1 MSQEKETD
9 NGMGETETLLD
20 YVEVAGFKVKP
31 WTIVQLAELSP
42 YIEKIMNGLKERGIT
57 LEGLKTGVGLDRV
70 LFAVLPEAPRILEI
84 TLRISKEELEKIS
97 FEKVPA
103 IVLTILQLNIE
114 YLKNSLSPIQGMIKK
129 ILA

>member
-1 MSQEKETD
+1 
-9 NGMGETETLLD
+9 
-20 YVEVAGFKVKP
+20 
-31 WTIVQLAELSP
+31 
-42 YIEKIMNGLKERGIT
+42 
-57 LEGLKTGVGLDRV
+57 VGLDRV